1 MNLKCF
7 TGQPPTV
14 LPANAASRM
23 SKRKSKRRDW
33 PGKKGDRIVSRLLQE
48 RFIDES
54 RFARYFVNDK
64 LRFNKWGRVKINYEM
79 QRKGI
84 PIQYPLGS
92 TGRYRRTRISLHPSF
107 SPEKQKES
115 NPWEGRSGSLRQTAP
130 LRRRTRF
137 RNKGNKPLPETTVQR
152 E

>member
-1 MNLKCF
+1 MLHRAAAYCSASERCIQDVEKKIKAAGLAGEESDRF
-7 TGQPPTV
+7 PPATRTFHRRKP
-14 LPANAASRM
+14 LCTLFRKRQITLQQMGTCQDQLRDAA
-23 SKRKSKRRDW
+23 
-33 PGKKGDRIVSRLLQE
+33 E
-48 RFIDES
+48 RHS
-54 RFARYFVNDK
+54 V
-64 LRFNKWGRVKINYEM
+64 
-79 QRKGI
+79 
-84 PIQYPLGS
+84 QYPLGS